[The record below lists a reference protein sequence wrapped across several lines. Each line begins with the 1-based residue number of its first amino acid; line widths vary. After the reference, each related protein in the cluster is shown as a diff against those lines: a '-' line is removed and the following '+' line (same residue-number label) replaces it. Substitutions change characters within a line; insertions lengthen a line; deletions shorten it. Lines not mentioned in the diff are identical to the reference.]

1 MALDISELDMD
12 SATMSAR
19 YEQQMREQ
27 QGQLQKEDLSDMVA
41 EHAAKQK
48 VCSPPSLPPSP
59 PSSLPPSLPP
69 SPLPPSLPPPLSLCR
84 YVMVF
89 VVCALQKRKR
99 ATADSGGSKATKKLK
114 EFKF

>member
-48 VCSPPSLPPSP
+48 VYSLPP
-59 PSSLPPSLPP
+59 
-69 SPLPPSLPPPLSLCR
+69 PPSLPPPLSLSLCQC
-84 YVMVF
+84 
-89 VVCALQKRKR
+89 VCGVLSAEEEE
-99 ATADSGGSKATKKLK
+99 GHC
-114 EFKF
+114 